1 MKVSVCM
8 ATYNGEKY
16 IEEQLHSIL
25 IQLESTDEVI
35 ISDDYSS
42 DDTVKLI
49 KKINDQ
55 RIKIYYNQ
63 RKKGYTSNFE
73 NALHYA
79 QGEYI
84 FISDQDDV
92 WLPGKVKT
100 VIAYL
105 QKYDLAVTNSK
116 ITDEHL
122 NVINESFFTIFNS
135 GTGIF
140 KNLIYNTYYG
150 SCMAFKKKVLDFALP
165 FPKNREVGFDLWI
178 GFVSEIIGKVIFIDE
193 PFLLYRRSDST
204 VTTINK
210 SNRSFLG
217 KLYKRLI
224 ILFSTI
230 MFFLKLKLFKKL

>member
-16 IEEQLHSIL
+16 IEEQLNSIL

-35 ISDDYSS
+35 ISDDNSS
-42 DDTVKLI
+42 DNTIKLI
-49 KKINDQ
+49 EKINDQ

-63 RKKGYTSNFE
+63 GKKGYTSNFE
-73 NALHYA
+73 NALRYA
-79 QGEYI
+79 KGEYV

-92 WLPGKVKT
+92 WIAGKVKNN
-100 VIAYL
+100 IEYL
-105 QKYDLAVTNSK
+105 QKYDLVVTNSK
-116 ITDEHL
+116 ITDEFL
-122 NVINESFFTIFNS
+122 NVTNESFFTIFNS

-150 SCMAFKKKVLDFALP
+150 SCMAFKKKILDYALP

-178 GFVSEIIGKVIFIDE
+178 GFVSEMIGKVIFINE

-204 VTTINK
+204 VTIINK

-224 ILFSTI
+224 ILFSTVV
-230 MFFLKLKLFKKL
+230 FFLKLKLFKKL